1 MIKLLYKKGKD
12 RNRSEYLNAC
22 KNIIEG
28 RQNEIIKENQ
38 GWVWLEC

>member
-12 RNRSEYLNAC
+12 RNRSENLNVC

-38 GWVWLEC
+38 GWV